1 MALRVRR
8 ETGRELV
15 VRVHYDEGVA
25 NHIGPEPCAGARE
38 GTGEASAGVRIG
50 QPLSRERH
58 LTRTPTSLTL
68 RKAKQGRRGFASAL
82 RSGVVEDPGMCVSSL
97 YLGNRDTSCPA
108 GRLGRRAG
116 PCREGEEP

>member
-1 MALRVRR
+1 MQ
-8 ETGRELV
+8 
-15 VRVHYDEGVA
+15 VHHDEGVA
-25 NHIGPEPCAGARE
+25 NRIDPEPCGFVRE
-38 GTGEASAGVRIG
+38 GKFEASVGARIG